1 MLYITYDIY
10 SKLLPGNHNDMIL
23 VLTFVYK
30 FSKSFFHFGVFAEE
44 SILTIHPVP
53 IITEL
58 KQNQHTTN

>member
-1 MLYITYDIY
+1 
-10 SKLLPGNHNDMIL
+10 MIL

-58 KQNQHTTN
+58 KQIQHTTN